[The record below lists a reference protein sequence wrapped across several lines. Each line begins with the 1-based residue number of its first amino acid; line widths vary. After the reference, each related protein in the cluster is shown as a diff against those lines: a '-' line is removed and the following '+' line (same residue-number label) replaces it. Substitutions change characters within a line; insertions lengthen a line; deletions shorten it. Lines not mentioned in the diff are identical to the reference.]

1 MDTENRD
8 VVVVGAGFAGLAAAL
23 RLAERGIDAL
33 VLEARDRVG
42 GRVLNEPIGDGKVL
56 EVGGQWIAPTQT
68 RMRALTDA
76 MGVETFKT
84 HSAGETVVEFDG
96 ELTRF
101 RGFYPPIS
109 KAVLADL
116 FVAQKRLDRMARQV
130 PVEEPWRAAK
140 AARWDSQ
147 TFATWL
153 RRNVPTRGGR
163 LMLEAG
169 TEAVWATHPADL
181 SLLHVL
187 FYARAAGG
195 FEALLSTEGGAQD
208 SRFVGGSQLVALRA
222 AERLGDR
229 VVLEAPVRRIEHG
242 PAGVRVVCDD
252 RAIQARRAI
261 VSIPPPLAAR
271 IAYDPPLP
279 GARDQLT
286 QRFPMGS
293 VVKCFAIYSE
303 PFWRAR
309 GMSGQA
315 ISDVGPVKTAFDNSP
330 PDGSPGILMGFL
342 EGRQARELGRVAP
355 DERRRAVLGCFERF
369 FGPEAARPERYLDK
383 AWADEEWTRG
393 CYGASLPPNAWTDF
407 GHALRAPIG
416 PIHWSGTETATQW
429 SGYMDGAVQS
439 GERAAEEVARALGAE
454 AREPAGAAVR

>member
-1 MDTENRD
+1 
-8 VVVVGAGFAGLAAAL
+8 
-23 RLAERGIDAL
+23 
-33 VLEARDRVG
+33 
-42 GRVLNEPIGDGKVL
+42 
-56 EVGGQWIAPTQT
+56 
-68 RMRALTDA
+68 
-76 MGVETFKT
+76 
-84 HSAGETVVEFDG
+84 
-96 ELTRF
+96 
-101 RGFYPPIS
+101 
-109 KAVLADL
+109 
-116 FVAQKRLDRMARQV
+116 
-130 PVEEPWRAAK
+130 
-140 AARWDSQ
+140 
-147 TFATWL
+147 
-153 RRNVPTRGGR
+153 
-163 LMLEAG
+163 
-169 TEAVWATHPADL
+169 
-181 SLLHVL
+181 
-187 FYARAAGG
+187 
-195 FEALLSTEGGAQD
+195 
-208 SRFVGGSQLVALRA
+208 
-222 AERLGDR
+222 
-229 VVLEAPVRRIEHG
+229 
-242 PAGVRVVCDD
+242 
-252 RAIQARRAI
+252 
-261 VSIPPPLAAR
+261 
-271 IAYDPPLP
+271 
-279 GARDQLT
+279 
-286 QRFPMGS
+286 MGS